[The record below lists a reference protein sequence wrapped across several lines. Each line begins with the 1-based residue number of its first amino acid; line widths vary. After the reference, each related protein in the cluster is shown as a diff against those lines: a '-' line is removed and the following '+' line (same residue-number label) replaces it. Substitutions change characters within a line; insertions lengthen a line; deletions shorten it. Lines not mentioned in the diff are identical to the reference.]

1 MLDNEVMIVQTFLSS
16 ASINCTFIPLPS
28 NKQKQIVM
36 GESELK
42 ISEEAKKKKEGNYL
56 EKLILKIV
64 YKLKGLLPFNF

>member
-1 MLDNEVMIVQTFLSS
+1 MLDNEIMIVQTSLSS
-16 ASINCTFIPLPS
+16 ASIHCTFIPLPS

-56 EKLILKIV
+56 EKLIL
-64 YKLKGLLPFNF
+64 